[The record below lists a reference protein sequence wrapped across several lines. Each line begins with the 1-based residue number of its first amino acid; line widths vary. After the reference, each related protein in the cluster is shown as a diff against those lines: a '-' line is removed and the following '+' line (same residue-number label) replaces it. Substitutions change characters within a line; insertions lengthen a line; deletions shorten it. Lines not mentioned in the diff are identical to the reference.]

1 MREPVF
7 FLAPPFFAAD
17 FFVAVFFVAAF
28 FAVDFFAAFFAAV
41 FFRVAMV
48 PERIT
53 QLPKPCRL
61 RRNGGGAPRPAAP
74 R

>member
-1 MREPVF
+1 
-7 FLAPPFFAAD
+7 
-17 FFVAVFFVAAF
+17 
-28 FAVDFFAAFFAAV
+28 VDFFAAFFAAV

>member
-1 MREPVF
+1 
-7 FLAPPFFAAD
+7 
-17 FFVAVFFVAAF
+17 
-28 FAVDFFAAFFAAV
+28 VDFFAVFFAAV

-53 QLPKPCRL
+53 QLPRPCCL
-61 RRNGGGAPRPAAP
+61 RWNGGGAPRLAAP